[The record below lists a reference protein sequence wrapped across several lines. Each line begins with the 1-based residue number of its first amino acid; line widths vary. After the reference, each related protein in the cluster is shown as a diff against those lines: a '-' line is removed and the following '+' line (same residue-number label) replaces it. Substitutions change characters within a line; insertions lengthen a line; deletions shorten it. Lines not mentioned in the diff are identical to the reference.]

1 MFSINIY
8 LRFAL
13 IAIGLIGGIA
23 LWATQGIWFGI
34 WFVLMG
40 IILAVGYVMLGT
52 VQSAAMF
59 LQTKQFDEA
68 EKRLG
73 LTFFPKYLFSF
84 NKAYYFML
92 KGQIAMQK
100 GDMEASET
108 YLQKAMTM
116 PMTSDNE
123 RAALIVQ
130 MAGIHISKNRWT
142 QAQNLLRQLKE
153 LKVTEPMIKEQI
165 AMMEKAFQNNKA
177 ATQMGK
183 AGYGMPMGGGK
194 RPRPKSR

>member
-1 MFSINIY
+1 
-8 LRFAL
+8 
-13 IAIGLIGGIA
+13 
-23 LWATQGIWFGI
+23 
-34 WFVLMG
+34 
-40 IILAVGYVMLGT
+40 
-52 VQSAAMF
+52 
-59 LQTKQFDEA
+59 
-68 EKRLG
+68 
-73 LTFFPKYLFSF
+73 
-84 NKAYYFML
+84 ML

-100 GDMEASET
+100 GDMEASEQ
-108 YLQKAMTM
+108 YLQTAMTM

-142 QAQNLLRQLKE
+142 QAQNMMRQLKE
-153 LKVTEPMIKEQI
+153 LKVTEPTIKEQI

-194 RPRPKSR
+194 RPRPKMR